1 MPKEYAKIAYLIGKG
16 IGEKRKAIASKPLPQ
31 RLAEL
36 LRRLLESDKAEQR
49 NSDRQ
54 ESRDGEG

>member
-1 MPKEYAKIAYLIGKG
+1 MPKEYASIAYLIGKAV
-16 IGEKRKAIASKPLPQ
+16 GEKRKAIAASPCLNAFPNCC
-31 RLAEL
+31 AGF
-36 LRRLLESDKAEQR
+36 LESDKAEQR

>member
-1 MPKEYAKIAYLIGKG
+1 MPKEYARIAYLIGKAV
-16 IGEKRKAIASKPLPQ
+16 GERRKAIASKPLPQ

-54 ESRDGEG
+54 ESRDSEG

>member
-1 MPKEYAKIAYLIGKG
+1 MPKEYARIAYSIGRAV
-16 IGEKRKAIASKPLPQ
+16 GERRKAIASKPLPQ

-54 ESRDGEG
+54 ESRDREG